1 MLGIR
6 RHNRER
12 ELADALSA
20 SLEAIRGGGSSVDD
34 CLQRYS
40 SLAAE
45 LEPLLNAGSRMQALS
60 RITPNEQARLNARF
74 ALMRSAAAS
83 RRPVSIMPRAA
94 VRRRSWLAL
103 APAGIA
109 AVLFAAVAVPV
120 LGSIDTNAVPGD
132 WNYSFKRATER
143 VRLAI
148 ATDPTD
154 RRLLRIEFARRRLTE
169 IERLSS
175 NGHVDV
181 HAGEITA
188 LIKDYSSDLSQVA
201 TAAQTQ
207 GLIQSSEKQQLEAV
221 TSQAQA
227 VLQPIAENAT
237 QDKPVKAVAQE
248 AVSVTKQ
255 ANSVVKAIPTQ
266 QAKQSNQPSPSPS
279 NTPTPAPPVPA
290 DVSSAASATASAT
303 PSPASPTA
311 TSTAAPSTTPS
322 ATPSATATSTNTAA
336 AAPTREAAVLT
347 PVPTAPPARPAQTQP
362 ATEPATTTAGV
373 PVAARTSTS
382 EPPAASTP
390 VRSVV
395 TATATPVPTR
405 AAPIEAGL
413 IVRDRGPESIVYQW
427 TGAATSLDQIVAP
440 LGNQVVFVTYLRSD
454 GQSVVWYP
462 GTTAP
467 VIGPNALLTVKLRVI
482 STPTNGR

>member
-1 MLGIR
+1 MLGVVDTMR
-6 RHNRER
+6 REVADHAK
-12 ELADALSA
+12 ELDDTGDRFSA
-20 SLEAIRGGGSSVDD
+20 SYTQLVTGYQED
-34 CLQRYS
+34 
-40 SLAAE
+40 
-45 LEPLLNAGSRMQALS
+45 
-60 RITPNEQARLNARF
+60 
-74 ALMRSAAAS
+74 
-83 RRPVSIMPRAA
+83 RAA
-94 VRRRSWLAL
+94 TR
-103 APAGIA
+103 
-109 AVLFAAVAVPV
+109 
-120 LGSIDTNAVPGD
+120 
-132 WNYSFKRATER
+132 
-143 VRLAI
+143 
-148 ATDPTD
+148 
-154 RRLLRIEFARRRLTE
+154 
-169 IERLSS
+169 
-175 NGHVDV
+175 
-181 HAGEITA
+181 
-188 LIKDYSSDLSQVA
+188 
-201 TAAQTQ
+201 
-207 GLIQSSEKQQLEAV
+207 
-221 TSQAQA
+221 
-227 VLQPIAENAT
+227 AT

-311 TSTAAPSTTPS
+311 APSPTPS
-322 ATPSATATSTNTAA
+322 ATPSATATSTNTVG

-382 EPPAASTP
+382 EPPAASIP

-440 LGNQVVFVTYLRSD
+440 LGNQVVFVTYLRAD

-462 GTTAP
+462 GTAAP
-467 VIGPNALLTVKLRVI
+467 VIGPSALLTVKLRVI
-482 STPTNGR
+482 TTPTNGR

>member
-109 AVLFAAVAVPV
+109 VVLFAAVAVPV

-175 NGHVDV
+175 NGQVDV

-188 LIKDYSSDLSQVA
+188 LIKNYSSDLSQVA

-266 QAKQSNQPSPSPS
+266 QAKQSNQASPSPS

-311 TSTAAPSTTPS
+311 APSPTPS
-322 ATPSATATSTNTAA
+322 ATPSATATSTNTVG

-382 EPPAASTP
+382 EPPAASIP

-440 LGNQVVFVTYLRSD
+440 LGNQVVFVTYLRAD

-462 GTTAP
+462 GTAAP
-467 VIGPNALLTVKLRVI
+467 VIGPSALLTVKLRVI
-482 STPTNGR
+482 TTPTNGR